1 MNEKLQYA
9 SMLEIPVSTCTV
21 SVKEQKK
28 KGEQAAG
35 LQTSERGNG

>member
-28 KGEQAAG
+28 
-35 LQTSERGNG
+35 ERAIQEEKTN